1 MPTDS
6 YAPLRRPA
14 FRRFL
19 AGAQAVTLAN
29 QVLAITAGY
38 HLYDLTHSA
47 WCLLLVGLMSY
58 LPIFLFSLLA
68 GWAADH
74 FDRRKVLSLTLCLH
88 FAASAGLLALVLSD
102 GPQWPWYPLLFL
114 AATSRAF
121 YTPSAVS
128 LYPLLIE
135 PGEMPRA
142 VSWNSANYQA
152 AAIVGPILGGLLLH
166 HFGVAGALIFV
177 GAGAVLY
184 LALLPRL
191 VLLRHPPEPLVESL
205 KDKVLGGFSF
215 VWNDKAIFGAL
226 SVDFV
231 AVLFGG
237 VEGILPMF
245 QKDVLHCGPLG
256 LGFLRA
262 AMFAGALVMSFFMAH
277 RPPMQKPGK
286 IMLACVGG
294 FGVCMLCFAASSNL
308 YLSLLALMVAGMLDQ
323 VSVLVRQTLVQVR
336 TPETLRGRV
345 QAVNFLFIGS
355 SNELGEVESGLSAG
369 LLGPVGSVV
378 LGGVAVLVVVSIWA
392 VKFPALRSLPGLGP
406 REKSC

>member
-1 MPTDS
+1 MLSDS

-19 AGAQAVTLAN
+19 TCAQALTLAN

-47 WCLLLVGLMSY
+47 WSLLLVGLMSY
-58 LPIFLFSLLA
+58 LPILLFSLPA

-74 FDRRKVLSLTLCLH
+74 FDRRKVLAFTLCLH
-88 FAASAGLLALVLSD
+88 LASSISLLALVLLG
-102 GPQWPWYPLLFL
+102 GPEWPWYPLLFL

-121 YTPSAVS
+121 HSPSAVS

-152 AAIVGPILGGLLLH
+152 GAIVGPILGGLLLH
-166 HFGVAGALIFV
+166 QFGVTGAITFVAAGP
-177 GAGAVLY
+177 VLY
-184 LALLPRL
+184 LSLLPGL
-191 VLLRHPPEPLVESL
+191 VLLRYPPTPLVEPL
-205 KDKVLGGFSF
+205 KDKVLKGFKF
-215 VWNDKAIFGAL
+215 VWNDKAICGAL

-245 QKDVLHCGPLG
+245 QKDILHCGPLG

-262 AMFAGALVMSFFMAH
+262 AMFVGALMMSFFLAH
-277 RPPMQKPGK
+277 RPPMRKPGK
-286 IMLACVGG
+286 TMLACVGG
-294 FGVCMLCFAASSNL
+294 FGLCMLCFAASRNL
-308 YLSLLALMVAGMLDQ
+308 YLSLVALIAAGMFDQ
-323 VSVLVRQTLVQVR
+323 VSVLVRQTLVQMR
-336 TPETLRGRV
+336 TPEALRGRV

-355 SNELGEVESGLSAG
+355 SNELGEVESGLTAG
-369 LLGPVGSVV
+369 LLGPVGSVL
-378 LGGVAVLVVVSIWA
+378 LGGVAVLAIVSIWA
-392 VKFPALRSLPGLGP
+392 VTFPALRDLPSLGARDKP
-406 REKSC
+406 

>member
-1 MPTDS
+1 MRSDS

-19 AGAQAVTLAN
+19 TGAQAITLAN

-47 WCLLLVGLMSY
+47 WSLLLVGLMSY
-58 LPIFLFSLLA
+58 LPILLLSLPA

-74 FDRRKVLSLTLCLH
+74 FDRRKVLTLTLCLH
-88 FAASAGLLALVLSD
+88 LAASVGLLALVLSG
-102 GPQWPWYPLLFL
+102 GPVWCWYPLLFL
-114 AATSRAF
+114 AAASRAF
-121 YTPSAVS
+121 HTPSAVS

-135 PGEMPRA
+135 PEEMPRA
-142 VSWNSANYQA
+142 VSWNSANYQVG
-152 AAIVGPILGGLLLH
+152 AIVGPILGGFLLH
-166 HFGVAGALIFV
+166 QFGVAGALTFV
-177 GAGAVLY
+177 VAGAVLY
-184 LALLPRL
+184 LSLLPGL
-191 VLLRHPPEPLVESL
+191 VLLRHPPEPLVEPL
-205 KDKVLGGFSF
+205 KHKVLKGFGF

-245 QKDVLHCGPLG
+245 QKDILHCGPLG

-262 AMFAGALVMSFFMAH
+262 AMFVGALVMSVFLAH
-277 RPPMQKPGK
+277 RPPMRKPGK
-286 IMLACVGG
+286 TMLASVGG
-294 FGVCMLCFAASSNL
+294 FGLCMLCFAASGNL
-308 YLSLLALMVAGMLDQ
+308 YLSLAALMIAGMFDQ
-323 VSVLVRQTLVQVR
+323 VSVLVRQTLVQMR
-336 TPETLRGRV
+336 TPEALRGRV

-355 SNELGEVESGLSAG
+355 SNELGEVESGLTAG

-378 LGGVAVLVVVSIWA
+378 LGGVAVLVVVCTWA
-392 VKFPALRSLPGLGP
+392 VTFPALRDLPGLGE
-406 REKSC
+406 RENH